1 VTQRRAPV
9 VGLTISSG
17 SLSGLA
23 DRLRAIGVTVRERPL
38 LTFAAPESWAP
49 LDTALQRLPSYQ
61 AVAVTSPRAAL
72 AMAQRAEALRVTA
85 PKDLAVWAAGPA
97 TAAPLED
104 RFGPVH
110 VPSSLV
116 TIDAGAGST
125 LAGAMLASAVR
136 APVLFPCGDARR
148 DELPAILRASG
159 VAVEEVQVYRS
170 VLADPQSAREAVAD
184 TDAVLVASPKVA
196 TLLASVTRQGD
207 RPALVAIGPT
217 TATAARRAGWAPD
230 GVARAP
236 AVDAVLERIR
246 DVLGLP

>member
-1 VTQRRAPV
+1 MQRRPPSVA
-9 VGLTISSG
+9 LTISAG
-17 SLSGLA
+17 SLPGLA
-23 DRLRAIGVTVRERPL
+23 DKLRAIGVTVRERPL

-49 LDTALQRLPSYQ
+49 LDSALQRLPTYP

-72 AMAQRAEALRVTA
+72 AVAQRADALRVTA
-85 PKDLAVWAAGPA
+85 PKDLAVWATGPA

-104 RFGPVH
+104 RFGPVL

-136 APVLFPCGDARR
+136 GPVLFPCGDARR

-159 VAVEEVQVYRS
+159 IAVEEVQVYRS
-170 VLADPQSAREAVAD
+170 VLADPQAAREAVAD
-184 TDAVLVASPKVA
+184 ADAVLVASPKVA
-196 TLLASVTRQGD
+196 TLLASTTRQGD

-230 GVARAP
+230 GIARTP
-236 AVDAVLERIR
+236 TVDAVLERMR
-246 DVLGLP
+246 HVLDLP